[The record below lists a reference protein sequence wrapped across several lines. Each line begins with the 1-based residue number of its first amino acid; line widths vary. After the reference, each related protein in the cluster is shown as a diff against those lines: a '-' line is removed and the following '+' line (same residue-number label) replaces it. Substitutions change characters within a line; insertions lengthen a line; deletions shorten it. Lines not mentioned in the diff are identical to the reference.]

1 MEFGS
6 SGQNGLNV
14 LYHVVEA
21 LRIGIEIV
29 QAHSMAVWSVQEM
42 TQKQETVILITVQV
56 RYT

>member
-29 QAHSMAVWSVQEM
+29 QAHSMVVWSVQEM

>member
-1 MEFGS
+1 MDIGS

-29 QAHSMAVWSVQEM
+29 QAHSMVVWSVQEM
-42 TQKQETVILITVQV
+42 TQKQETVIPITVQV

>member
-29 QAHSMAVWSVQEM
+29 QAHSMVVWSVQEM

-56 RYT
+56 R